1 MKAHFDLLAL
11 KISEITTRSYST
23 SFSMSVRF
31 LPKDIRQ
38 SVYAVYGFVRFADEI
53 VDSFHDYDKKV
64 LLEEF
69 KAETYRSIE
78 RGVSLNPILNSF
90 QSVVNQFEIPPA
102 LIESFFRSME
112 MDLEH
117 VSHEQQSFDDYI
129 FGSAEAV
136 GLICLTLFVRGDK
149 ARYVE
154 LEPSAKRLGAAFQ
167 KVNFLRDLR
176 TDYETLGR
184 VYFPNLVI
192 QELNE
197 GVKKQ
202 IETDIGKDFEL
213 AEEGIR
219 KLPADV
225 RLGVFLT
232 FRYYTKLYQ
241 KIQKKSASQILQ
253 NRIRVPNSQKY
264 YLLFTSYLR
273 EKFNRI

>member
-11 KISEITTRSYST
+11 KISEITTQSYST

-38 SVYAVYGFVRFADEI
+38 SVYAVYGFVRLADEI

-69 KAETYRSIE
+69 KVETYRSIE

-90 QSVVNQFEIPPA
+90 QSVVNQYHIPHE
-102 LIESFFRSME
+102 LIEAFFRSME
-112 MDLEH
+112 MDLEQ
-117 VSHEQQSFDDYI
+117 VSHEQQSFDDYV
-129 FGSAEAV
+129 FGSAEVV
-136 GLICLTLFVRGDK
+136 GLMCLTLFVRGDQEK
-149 ARYVE
+149 YLE

-176 TDYETLGR
+176 ADFETLGR
-184 VYFPNLVI
+184 VYFPDLVI
-192 QELNE
+192 QDLNE

-202 IETDIGKDFEL
+202 IEMDIGKDFEL
-213 AEEGIR
+213 AEVGIR

-232 FRYYTKLYQ
+232 FRYYTKLYK
-241 KIQKKSASQILQ
+241 KIQKKSASQILEK
-253 NRIRVPNSQKY
+253 RIRVPNSQKY

-273 EKFNRI
+273 DKFNCI